1 MDKDPVRNRLTETSL
16 SMVSSSQ
23 ESDFCGFSPSIA
35 ANKIAQC
42 SQDKVG
48 PTAQNNDMH
57 INGHPLSGSLLKR
70 AIRSTECSSAQT
82 VASEEFSDQD
92 VRCRTEMEKHDARLR
107 STMHENENL
116 CNESNFSIEPTSSD
130 DENDELSCRAAALK
144 ICKTSSNL
152 HTLSVN
158 ENSNNAVDN
167 AISSASYTTETELT
181 DLSFNG
187 KLKPDA
193 SNNTTD
199 SIIELHKENKTN
211 NVTVSNDKSNLE
223 LQLQLESSR
232 EQINERSPDLF
243 SDDDDCGGG
252 GGGDGGDNEA
262 DNNEQTNVDANDSIA
277 STKSEDKEN
286 NSDNCIEKTERSI
299 SKRIQNLLCGILPPP
314 SVTYVQHDISN
325 LLSMYKRN
333 VALMHSEQCNE
344 DAFVDQ
350 PSHPIIPKPLEN
362 VEWPQISKINAYGL
376 HYNRTKYTENI
387 EMLFMKLVERNVGQE
402 TSSSFT
408 YVSASAKKKPAR
420 KL

>member
-1 MDKDPVRNRLTETSL
+1 MVETSL

-23 ESDFCGFSPSIA
+23 ESEFCGFSPSIA

-42 SQDKVG
+42 SQDRVG
-48 PTAQNNDMH
+48 STAQNNDVH
-57 INGHPLSGSLLKR
+57 INGHPMSGSLLKK
-70 AIRSTECSSAQT
+70 ANRSTECSSAQT
-82 VASEEFSDQD
+82 IASEEFSDQD
-92 VRCRTEMEKHDARLR
+92 VRCRTEMEKHDMRLR
-107 STMHENENL
+107 STIHDNENL
-116 CNESNFSIEPTSSD
+116 CNESNFSIEPTSTD

-167 AISSASYTTETELT
+167 AISSTSYTTETELT

-187 KLKPDA
+187 KLKPDT

-199 SIIELHKENKTN
+199 SIIELHKENKTT
-211 NVTVSNDKSNLE
+211 NVAVSNDKSNLE
-223 LQLQLESSR
+223 LQLKLESSR

-252 GGGDGGDNEA
+252 DNEG

-286 NSDNCIEKTERSI
+286 NSDNCNEKTERSI

-333 VALMHSEQCNE
+333 VALMHSDQCNE

-350 PSHPIIPKPLEN
+350 LSHPIIPKALEN

-402 TSSSFT
+402 TGSSFT